1 MPQYLDNQRS
11 LTAARLLAGPLA
23 LGTLG
28 LGLALGAA
36 GCAQDPEPAAEVAQV
51 GVQVAAL
58 ATCAG
63 TPGDPLGEIK
73 SLQLKVRENV
83 GGTMVSTLKNP
94 AVATLDAGAAK
105 ASFPNI
111 PAGGPREVTL
121 LGNDASGNP
130 KWYGRRNGVNIKKN
144 DTTALDMTMMV
155 LDGFTCV
162 GAPQMPNAVFAASTS
177 MDAGRVLI
185 TGGFGNATAN
195 GAVTTLEKPSDSAY
209 IFDTNLGTFE
219 KLPVTMK
226 AARAGHSMI
235 YLPKLNQ
242 VLIVGGTTK
251 MTVPT
256 DGPPQWQAADGV
268 GLTYEVFDVASK
280 TFIEGANYGANC
292 KKRVFANLIALT
304 DDYVVAMGGA
314 PWPISSSDDYAKSD
328 RFTSKHD
335 AKEKTGHFEEAGN
348 SLQLNAVR
356 AGAAV
361 AYMAPTANGTA
372 RYFIWGGATID
383 QHFCPATGS
392 PGDCPTP
399 SEILHGEVFVESTEP
414 GTGALYSDFVFDAGD
429 KSYDT
434 KSSLF
439 FPTLTQVK
447 RTVTEGQPEIFTF
460 LVVGG
465 ARYDPYAVPAVWKT
479 PSLDDAYLLE
489 VREPSETLHTKR
501 RVTPKRVSGLGSG
514 IYMHQTNLSGPA
526 QVLISGGFTSYNAPA
541 SFTMQYF
548 DLATQKLLGKDK
560 LAGSGAFIK
569 RGGHSALTLRN
580 DCVLMFGGASQLAP
594 GALSSTQPA
603 VSDVYCPKFLV
614 P

>member
-1 MPQYLDNQRS
+1 MPQYLDFQHS
-11 LTAARLLAGPLA
+11 PVLAPLLSGALA
-23 LGTLG
+23 LGT
-28 LGLALGAA
+28 ALGAT
-36 GCAQDPEPAAEVAQV
+36 GCAQDPEPTAELALV

-58 ATCAG
+58 ATCGGAA
-63 TPGDPLGEIK
+63 GDPLGEIK
-73 SLQLKVRENV
+73 TLQLKVRENV
-83 GGTMVSTLKNP
+83 GGNMQNTLKNA
-94 AVATLDAGAAK
+94 AVASLGAGSDS
-105 ASFPNI
+105 ASFPAI

-121 LGNDASGNP
+121 LGVDGAGNA

-144 DTTALDMTMMV
+144 ETTELHMTMMA
-155 LDGFTCV
+155 LDAFTCV
-162 GAPQMPNAVFAASTS
+162 GAPQMPNAVFAATAS

-209 IFDTNLGTFE
+209 IFDTNMGTFE

-251 MTVPT
+251 MSVPT

-268 GLTYEVFDVASK
+268 GLTYEVFDVATK

-292 KKRVFANLIALT
+292 RKRVFANLIALT

-328 RFTSKHD
+328 RFTSKHSGT
-335 AKEKTGHFEEAGN
+335 EKTGHFEDAGN
-348 SLQLNAVR
+348 ALQLNAVR

-383 QHFCPATGS
+383 QHFCPTTAG

-414 GTGALYSDFVFDAGD
+414 GTGAMYSDFVLDAGD

-447 RTVTEGQPEIFTF
+447 RTVAEGQPETFTF
-460 LVVGG
+460 LVLGG
-465 ARYDPYAVPAVWKT
+465 ARYDPFASPAVWKA

-489 VREPSETLHTKR
+489 VREPSDTLHTKR
-501 RVTPKRVSGLGSG
+501 RVTPKRVSGLASG
-514 IYMHQTNLSGPA
+514 VYMHQSNLSGPA
-526 QVLISGGFTSYNAPA
+526 QVLISGGFTAYNAPA
-541 SFTMQYF
+541 SFSMQYF

-580 DCVLMFGGASQLAP
+580 DCVLMFGGASQLAA